1 MDLKEYDFIAHLL
14 VIDDDDRIRSLLDK
28 YLTSEHYLTT
38 IAQNAVEAEK
48 LLKSIKFDLIIT
60 DKMMPE
66 KDGID
71 FVKDIR
77 SLNNL
82 TPVIMLTAMGD
93 IDNKILGLSIGAD
106 DYIAK
111 PFEAKELL
119 LRIKN
124 ILKRTQFEKSD
135 IVKFG
140 NFSFN
145 TISSTLKNGDK
156 IVKLTGMQKDIM
168 NIFMKNL
175 NQVISRNEFSLKLGV
190 QDERSI
196 DVAITRLR
204 KQIEADSKNNEF
216 IITIRNVGYKF
227 VI

>member
-14 VIDDDDRIRSLLDK
+14 VIDDDDRIRNLLNK
-28 YLTSEHYLTT
+28 YLTSEHYLITV
-38 IAQNAVEAEK
+38 AKNAIDAEF

-66 KDGID
+66 KDGLD

-77 SLNNL
+77 AINNL
-82 TPVIMLTAMGD
+82 TPVIVLTAMGD
-93 IDNKILGLSIGAD
+93 IDNKILGLSNGAD

-111 PFEAKELL
+111 PFEPKELL

-124 ILKRTQFEKSD
+124 ILKRTKIEKTN
-135 IVKFG
+135 IIKFG
-140 NFSFN
+140 EFSFN
-145 TISSTLKNGDK
+145 LTSSTLKKGDD
-156 IVKLTGMQKDIM
+156 IVKLTSTQKDIM
-168 NIFMKNL
+168 NIFMNNL
-175 NQVISRNEFSLKLGV
+175 NQVISRNDFSLKLGI

-204 KQIEADSKNNEF
+204 KQIESDSKNNEF